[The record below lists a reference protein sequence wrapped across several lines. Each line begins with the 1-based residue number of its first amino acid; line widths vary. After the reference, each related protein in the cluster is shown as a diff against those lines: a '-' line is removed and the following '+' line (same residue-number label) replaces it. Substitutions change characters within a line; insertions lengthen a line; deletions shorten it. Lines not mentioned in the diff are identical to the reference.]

1 MTLTAL
7 ACGNL
12 WNLFKTD
19 TCKDSVLRVIVY
31 ASRFHICFKIT
42 EQHLH

>member
-7 ACGNL
+7 ACGDL

-19 TCKDSVLRVIVY
+19 T
-31 ASRFHICFKIT
+31 
-42 EQHLH
+42 